1 MFAVTL
7 GHSKKY
13 KKKIYKKKFKNTKKK
28 KKKIKNIVILL
39 YYIFNSKLKCCAIR
53 RKSLNQKQTKIF
65 KSIDTRSPPPKIQ

>member
-13 KKKIYKKKFKNTKKK
+13 KKSTKKFKNT
-28 KKKIKNIVILL
+28 KKIKNIVILL
-39 YYIFNSKLKCCAIR
+39 YYIFNSKLKCCAKR

-65 KSIDTRSPPPKIQ
+65 KSIDTRSPPPQIQ